1 MMVQMLI
8 NVVAVLLR
16 PPNAISVTI
25 GEKQFVRNNETEH
38 FYGMSP
44 SALGNQNLMSNEEN
58 CHFKT
63 THQKFL

>member
-1 MMVQMLI
+1 MMVRMLI

-25 GEKQFVRNNETEH
+25 GERQFVRNN